1 MTIFA
6 IFVWKGFECM
16 DKAKKIIS
24 HFIKKPFTSI
34 TDNTKMDHTV
44 IPSSILQHR
53 MYALLSDEGYIVK
66 DPGSIVNFYDFKK
79 MLEND
84 SLKNTIDED
93 KKIKNNLNLNIEK
106 TIGDEI
112 LVGIDTE
119 NISNFKN
126 LKNYDN
132 QFYKAN
138 FSSNEINYCKSR
150 IDPKVSFAG
159 LFSLK
164 ESIIKADNSFK
175 DIPFNQIEIIHDQNG
190 KPSFLDFSLSISHT
204 DISVT
209 TIAIKQNIKKN
220 LIMHQFNIVKFL
232 QKKR

>member
-1 MTIFA
+1 M
-6 IFVWKGFECM
+6 
-16 DKAKKIIS
+16 
-24 HFIKKPFTSI
+24 SI
-34 TDNTKMDHTV
+34 TDKTKMDHTV

-66 DPGSIVNFYDFKK
+66 DPGSIVNFHDFKQ

-84 SLKNTIDED
+84 NLKNIVNED
-93 KKIKNNLNLNIEK
+93 KKIKNDLNLNIEK
-106 TIGDEI
+106 TIGDGFF
-112 LVGIDTE
+112 VGIDTE

-150 IDPKVSFAG
+150 IDPKISFAG

-164 ESIIKADNSFK
+164 EAILKADNSYK
-175 DIPFNQIEIIHDQNG
+175 NIPFNQIEIIHDQNG

-204 DISVT
+204 DTSVT
-209 TIAIKQNIKKN
+209 TIAIKQNIKKKSHN
-220 LIMHQFNIVKFL
+220 ESIQNSKIFTKKEVICIMLITFTLSLFASL
-232 QKKR
+232 LLCQK